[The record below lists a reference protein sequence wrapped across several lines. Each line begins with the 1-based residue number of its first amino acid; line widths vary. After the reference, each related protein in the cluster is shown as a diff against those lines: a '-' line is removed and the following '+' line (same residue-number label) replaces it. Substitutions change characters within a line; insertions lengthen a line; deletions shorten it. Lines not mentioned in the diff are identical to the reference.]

1 MTFSVK
7 NCKPSWN
14 NPSILCRTNFC
25 TFRPPAKLD
34 FIDHVVGNQPDGE
47 MDSVVEW
54 YENVLQFHRFWS
66 VDDKQLH
73 TEYSALRSTVMANW
87 EENVKVLTYIFT
99 KSLVLPTL
107 TDSH

>member
-1 MTFSVK
+1 M
-7 NCKPSWN
+7 
-14 NPSILCRTNFC
+14 
-25 TFRPPAKLD
+25 FRPAVNLD

-47 MDSVVEW
+47 MNSVVEW

-87 EENVKVLTYIFT
+87 EENVKVLTN
-99 KSLVLPTL
+99 L
-107 TDSH
+107 